1 MKETLRRKIT
11 VTSSFNEVSKDPMGK
26 MGGGEGRKVLLRPH
40 LSTSRLQDR
49 YLKTT

>member
-11 VTSSFNEVSKDPMGK
+11 VTSSFNEVSTDQMGNRVAVR
-26 MGGGEGRKVLLRPH
+26 GGEMLLCPH

-49 YLKTT
+49 DVKTT